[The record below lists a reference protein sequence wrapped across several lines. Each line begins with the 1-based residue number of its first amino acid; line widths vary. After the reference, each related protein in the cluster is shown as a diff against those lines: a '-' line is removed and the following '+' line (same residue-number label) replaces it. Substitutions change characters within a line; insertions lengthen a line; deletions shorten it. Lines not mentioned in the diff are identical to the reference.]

1 MQNYYNPDTNE
12 SVQHSTRSFSSVLF
26 VTFSGLRSVF
36 LLQFENQILHCSVCC
51 LHLRARADAVSV
63 GSTHEA
69 LVLKVPLFHVI
80 SEIWLL
86 LQCAVALLHAETD
99 ALEQQTMHLH
109 TCD

>member
-12 SVQHSTRSFSSVLF
+12 SVQHSTCSFSSVLF
-26 VTFSGLRSVF
+26 VTFSGLRSVLF
-36 LLQFENQILHCSVCC
+36 TSVWKPNPPLLSL
-51 LHLRARADAVSV
+51 LARADAVSV

-69 LVLKVPLFHVI
+69 LLLKVPLFHVI

-86 LQCAVALLHAETD
+86 LQCAVAVLHAETE